1 MTFFSEKIYIFTA
14 EISGE
19 LFLFSREPGFSDFP
33 YLYGLKCRVW
43 LFLPKKNHYFRKEFL
58 DSTLF
63 FYSARTLTHI
73 RQHSLSKYGGRCMGR
88 PPTSNFGGNRP
99 PSPPRSPP

>member
-33 YLYGLKCRVW
+33 YLYGLKCRIW

-63 FYSARTLTHI
+63 FYSVRTLTRI
-73 RQHSLSKYGGRCMGR
+73 RQHYFSKYWGDDAWAVPPPQILGGTV
-88 PPTSNFGGNRP
+88 PQ
-99 PSPPRSPP
+99 SP